1 MTALT
6 TFNMDQMNV
15 FGLDPVV
22 VLGLITAGS
31 GGVGWLLG
39 PFLGNAVFGMAHRRV
54 GAQIAEKEKDFYR
67 RIKKHRVDPSGGS
80 SANPVPDYY
89 GEKIGSV
96 KEYRNWLK
104 DQRAFNK
111 RRQNFL

>member
-1 MTALT
+1 MC
-6 TFNMDQMNV
+6 
-15 FGLDPVV
+15 GLMRCFVCV
-22 VLGLITAGS
+22 
-31 GGVGWLLG
+31 
-39 PFLGNAVFGMAHRRV
+39 
-54 GAQIAEKEKDFYR
+54 QKEVDFYR

>member
-54 GAQIAEKEKDFYR
+54 GAQIAEVSFC
-67 RIKKHRVDPSGGS
+67 SG
-80 SANPVPDYY
+80 
-89 GEKIGSV
+89 
-96 KEYRNWLK
+96 
-104 DQRAFNK
+104 F
-111 RRQNFL
+111 FLFFFVVWRLRCGGFLVRFEGGGNGMDC